1 MAWFGDIV
9 GLARNVHHNDQAA
22 PWMETAAQDFAG
34 GRHHAAAVR
43 RARLRRR
50 DLDGVAQELCEKL
63 CCQRGGMENRINEQR
78 RDLFADRTSG
88 HHWWPN
94 QFRRLRSVTACALIE
109 TTRRPLRL
117 DEDFVVGVS
126 VIRVGRS
133 SLTYDLNIRVGDE
146 DEPRATGEIVSV
158 HADQSTNRST
168 PLPGGLL
175 DLLAKRGFVRA
186 G

>member
-1 MAWFGDIV
+1 MIDRPGIFRHPLRVRYSEIDVQGIVYNAHYLTFFDI
-9 GLARNVHHNDQAA
+9 GVHEFLRSLPYDY
-22 PWMETAAQDFAG
+22 TAIGKRTGQDFNMVKG
-34 GRHHAAAVR
+34 LV
-43 RARLRRR
+43 
-50 DLDGVAQELCEKL
+50 
-63 CCQRGGMENRINEQR
+63 NY
-78 RDLFADRTSG
+78 
-88 HHWWPN
+88 
-94 QFRRLRSVTACALIE
+94 
-109 TTRRPLRL
+109 RRPLRL